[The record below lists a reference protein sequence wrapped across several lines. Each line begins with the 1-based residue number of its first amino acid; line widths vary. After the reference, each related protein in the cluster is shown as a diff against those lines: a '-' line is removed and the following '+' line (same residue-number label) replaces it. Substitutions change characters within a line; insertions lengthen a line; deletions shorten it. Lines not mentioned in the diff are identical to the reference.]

1 MPVDQ
6 YIGGVE
12 HAILHLLYSRFF
24 MRAIN
29 LNDEKINIKEPF
41 KGLFT
46 QGMVCHETYKN
57 QKGTWLSPEEASKL
71 DKSKV
76 IIGPSEAMSK
86 SKRMLLIQ
94 KV

>member
-1 MPVDQ
+1 M
-6 YIGGVE
+6 
-12 HAILHLLYSRFF
+12 
-24 MRAIN
+24 
-29 LNDEKINIKEPF
+29 NDENINIKEPF

-71 DKSKV
+71 DKSKI
-76 IIGPSEAMSK
+76 IIGPPEAMSK
-86 SKRMLLIQ
+86 SKRTLLIQ